1 MIEAY
6 KKYWTKAFDF
16 KGKTSRKDYWLAIL
30 ANFLVILIYSFFI
43 LAPARLINIEFFY
56 LLFSSIYFLYSF
68 AMQIPSWSMSVRRL
82 RDSGKAWQWIF
93 INFVLIVGNLYF
105 VYLLCKPSLDSDLD
119 NGIKKESLASKIRRD
134 NVSIKKQVKL
144 DLNEFEFI
152 TSLDASP
159 KNVYQEFEKFLLKR
173 KGGQKILNSIQLK
186 SYNFFEPVFANLEFL
201 IHGKELYIFTSKK
214 IKNYRKWII
223 PDEILYP
230 KKSLIVDTSDSWTSP
245 GISKDFIEEDSN
257 NDLNEIYDSES
268 RFMENKTTEFE
279 EKNIPFE
286 KLQFLKEL
294 FIENLIGEN
303 DYKKL
308 RLAILSLSDQLDN
321 SEEIKKKFLEKL
333 NFETKEE
340 LIEIR
345 KAYDNSLIDDDEYDR
360 LVQKIFNL

>member
-1 MIEAY
+1 
-6 KKYWTKAFDF
+6 
-16 KGKTSRKDYWLAIL
+16 
-30 ANFLVILIYSFFI
+30 
-43 LAPARLINIEFFY
+43 
-56 LLFSSIYFLYSF
+56 
-68 AMQIPSWSMSVRRL
+68 MQIPSWSMSVRRL

-105 VYLLCKPSLDSDLD
+105 IYLLCKPSLDSDLD

-245 GISKDFIEEDSN
+245 GISKDFIEEESN

-268 RFMENKTTEFE
+268 KFMENKTTEFE

-345 KAYDNSLIDDDEYDR
+345 TAYENSLIDDDEYDR